1 MSLLRQLLPQR
12 QDEARS
18 RVTIDWPSLLA
29 GGPTTSSGVL
39 VTPES
44 AARSAAV
51 TGCQR
56 VLTASVS
63 SLPIDVVAERGAD
76 RRRINDLPPIVANP
90 SGTVRRR
97 AFVAQL
103 MKSLLNDGNAY
114 AEIVGWDAAGRAE
127 QMETRHYKDVVW
139 RKDDDGRLRPHIK
152 NKPVDLWPLGT
163 LLHLPATP
171 FMQPGSPVADSPVDL
186 AMEAIGTGLAAE
198 RFGGRFFADGGRGSD
213 IVYSDAELTPEQA
226 QTIKQRIL
234 ASRTGLRE
242 PAVIGAGL
250 KVEHEVIDTKD
261 SQFIDLLRFE
271 VEQACRFFGV
281 PPSMVYAAISGQSIT
296 YANVSQ
302 HDIQYLKY
310 SLGSWLLDIEDPWSD
325 LLIEP
330 QRVRFNVEGLLRM
343 DAKERHGVHET
354 RLKNRTTTV
363 NEVRK
368 LEDEEPFPDPV
379 FDEPGIPGTSE
390 TERSLSAAE
399 VAQKVYLAVT
409 AGVLSIEEGRQLIA
423 EAGAEID
430 PQQVPVPAGTAD
442 EEGTTP

>member
-12 QDEARS
+12 TSEQRS
-18 RVTIDWPSLLA
+18 RVPIDWPSLLA
-29 GGPTTSSGVL
+29 GGPVTSSGVI

-56 VLTASVS
+56 VLTASVA
-63 SLPIDVVAERGAD
+63 SLPIDVILERGGT
-76 RRRINDLPPIVANP
+76 RRRVERLPSIVANP
-90 SGTVRRR
+90 AATVRRR

-114 AEIVGWDAAGRAE
+114 AEIVDWDPAGRAR

-139 RKDDDGRLRPHIK
+139 RKDADGRLRPHIK
-152 NKPVDLWPLGT
+152 NEPVDLWPIGP

-213 IVYSDAELTPEQA
+213 IVYADAEITPEQA
-226 QTIKQRIL
+226 QIIKQRIL
-234 ASRTGLRE
+234 ASRTGTRE
-242 PAVIGAGL
+242 PAVLGAGL
-250 KVEHEVIDTKD
+250 KVEHEVVDTKD

-281 PPSMVYAAISGQSIT
+281 PPSMVYAAISGQSVT

-302 HDIQYLKY
+302 ADLQYLKH
-310 SLGSWLLDIEDPWSD
+310 SLGSWLLDLEDPWSE
-325 LLIEP
+325 LLTAP
-330 QRVRFNVEGLLRM
+330 QRVRFNVDGLLRM
-343 DAKERHGVHET
+343 DAKERHGVYET
-354 RLKNRTTTV
+354 RLKNRTMSI
-363 NEVRK
+363 NEVRA
-368 LEDEEPFPDPV
+368 LEDEEPFAEE
-379 FDEPGIPGTSE
+379 FDEPGIPGTNE
-390 TERSLSAAE
+390 NARSLSAAE
-399 VAQKVYLAVT
+399 VAQKVYLAVDS
-409 AGVLSIEEGRQLIA
+409 GVLTVEEARELIA
-423 EAGAEID
+423 EAGAQLD
-430 PQQVPVPAGTAD
+430 PEQVPGSGTDD

>member
-12 QDEARS
+12 ASEQRS
-18 RVTIDWPSLLA
+18 RVPIDWPSLLA
-29 GGPTTSSGVL
+29 GGGGAAAGVI

-56 VLTASVS
+56 VLTASVA
-63 SLPIDVVAERGAD
+63 SLPIDVILERGGT
-76 RRRINDLPPIVANP
+76 RRRVERLPQIVANP

-103 MKSLLNDGNAY
+103 MKSMLNDGNAY
-114 AEIVGWDAAGRAE
+114 AEIVDWDPAGRAR

-139 RKDDDGRLRPHIK
+139 RKDDNGRLRPHIK
-152 NKPVDLWPLGT
+152 NEPVDLWPVGP

-213 IVYSDAELTPEQA
+213 IVYADADLTPEQA
-226 QTIKQRIL
+226 QIIKQRIL
-234 ASRTGLRE
+234 ASRTGMRD
-242 PAVIGAGL
+242 PAVLGSGL
-250 KVEHEVIDTKD
+250 RVEHEVINPED

-281 PPSMVYAAISGQSIT
+281 PPTMVYAAISGQSVT
-296 YANVSQ
+296 YANIGQ
-302 HDIQYLKY
+302 ADLQYLKH
-310 SLGSWLLDIEDPWSD
+310 SLNSWLLDLEDPWSE
-325 LLIEP
+325 LLTAP
-330 QRVRFNVEGLLRM
+330 QRVRFNVDGLLRM
-343 DAKERHGVHET
+343 DAKERHTIYGM
-354 RLKNRTTTV
+354 RLDKKTITV
-363 NEVRK
+363 DEVRT
-368 LEDEEPFPDPV
+368 LEDEEPFGGA
-379 FDEPGIPGTSE
+379 FAEPGIPGGGS
-390 TERSLSAAE
+390 
-399 VAQKVYLAVT
+399 
-409 AGVLSIEEGRQLIA
+409 
-423 EAGAEID
+423 
-430 PQQVPVPAGTAD
+430 PAGGDQEGDDPSSDD